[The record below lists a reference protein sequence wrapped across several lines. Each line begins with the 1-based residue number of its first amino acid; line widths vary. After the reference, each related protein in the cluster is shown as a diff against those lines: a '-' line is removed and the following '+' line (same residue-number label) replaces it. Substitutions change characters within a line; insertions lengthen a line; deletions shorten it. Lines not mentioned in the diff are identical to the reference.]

1 LQFVDAITGHYSY
14 IFVVVALPLLGVNRV
29 IHLKVNGIPME
40 YQINGYMNKK
50 TKLHMIYTTGEAS

>member
-1 LQFVDAITGHYSY
+1 
-14 IFVVVALPLLGVNRV
+14 
-29 IHLKVNGIPME
+29 ME